1 MHFLIVKMVSMD
13 LSSFVKSNLLSLTSK
28 VVLCLNF
35 LENQGQSSL
44 KDL

>member
-1 MHFLIVKMVSMD
+1 MHFLIVKTFSMD

-28 VVLCLNF
+28 VVMCLNF
-35 LENQGQSSL
+35 LENQGQPSL